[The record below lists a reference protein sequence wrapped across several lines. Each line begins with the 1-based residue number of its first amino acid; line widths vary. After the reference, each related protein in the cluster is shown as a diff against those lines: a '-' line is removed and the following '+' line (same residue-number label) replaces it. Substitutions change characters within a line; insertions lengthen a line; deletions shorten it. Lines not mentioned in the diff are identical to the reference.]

1 MLADFPRFEGLRVKD
16 QVSPFHE
23 IIPGMR
29 STGESGIG
37 LVPGL
42 AKGSKEDRLAALE
55 RFEDR

>member
-1 MLADFPRFEGLRVKD
+1 MKG
-16 QVSPFHE
+16 QVSPFRE
-23 IIPGMR
+23 TIPGMR

-42 AKGSKEDRLAALE
+42 AKGSKEDWLAALE